1 MTKASDPRAC
11 ACPSLLVMHFSV
23 SVSIWRVFSLTSSK
37 SSFILVNSSITPCL
51 VSRWILEYSFVP
63 FVALRHRTHLSVVC
77 LSPFARQAE
86 SLEFLLRNGARIPF
100 MFVRFCLRTVYACSV
115 SLVFFLR
122 LARLFN
128 LSNLSDTLNVKH
140 LE

>member
-1 MTKASDPRAC
+1 MH
-11 ACPSLLVMHFSV
+11 ACPSVLVMHFSV

-77 LSPFARQAE
+77 LSPFARQTE
-86 SLEFLLRNGARIPF
+86 SLEFLLRNGARKPF
-100 MFVRFCLRTVYACSV
+100 MFVRFCFSLAWPGPSLGPRPFSSPGNPGSEEKGLGPEIEKERDMKLRVT
-115 SLVFFLR
+115 
-122 LARLFN
+122 
-128 LSNLSDTLNVKH
+128 
-140 LE
+140 